1 MFGLEKKYKES
12 LAAALAEAKEIGKA
26 DLVIGVPFLSD
37 PEAEHV
43 LKTIQAGLAT
53 FFPKLKTVVA
63 FCSVSHREKNLFQK
77 EAEPSLFP
85 EQLIAIDFY
94 DFRLWKKGWAIRGLM
109 ELSLSLGADL
119 VLLEPALFTSEPG
132 GQSIGLSP
140 DWIKLLYQPVLEGHA
155 QLALPRFK
163 VSILENSIAELFV
176 FPLLGALYNLELRS
190 CPGTG
195 LAIGQELL
203 AGCLSTAEWTPE
215 ALEYGID
222 IYLLILAL
230 EQGAEVAEVFM
241 GQKPAIAQ
249 PVGLNFLFAQ
259 TVQVFFEAIGK
270 KPAAQSW
277 REKAAALRTPLSFG
291 AKESFYLQDAPYDLR
306 GYIENFRRGF
316 SRFGEAVW
324 SRLFPEEL
332 NTQLREIAAQPE
344 ESFNFS
350 SILWAQIVYDA
361 LIAYHFL
368 PELEKGDLARSL
380 APLFE
385 GRLAGFLNE
394 IATRE
399 KCLQPGLQREM
410 LCSFYALN
418 RTDFQLE
425 AFIARKQHFL
435 QKWRYQKEELQPFLP
450 EIAYFEYIPG
460 VPIVLPL
467 TITSSTGAAED
478 VSAIYEQLLNE
489 RKQSFEQFV
498 RETLGLSP
506 EDGSTQ
512 IGDGIREL
520 VQQVEEDFNELLLP
534 GDTHTRSGM
543 HTLVEAIFNLV
554 PAARS
559 FSLKAEVAEVLLREF
574 PPLSLMTLW
583 GYQDLD
589 ELLRKHNA
597 LDVLA
602 LTFWSEEIKYATQV
616 NNWLRE
622 NLQPEHFETS
632 PIKPLVVHY
641 RDFPALSSVKEAP
654 ILNHLTSR
662 VVVSNLRPGS
672 GGEFPKIRFFTT
684 ILKSII
690 DAEQFGLIWESFARN
705 RKEFATMVLNSIE
718 GHWGMRTFSAH
729 SIFEDRQQRLFQ
741 ERLRSIAGHFQSSDE
756 RDVRAAG
763 RRLSKLVEG
772 YHLGLTLPDGRFVT
786 ASLWSWASYSFKGG
800 RGIPSPLSLL
810 IERRWFNG
818 ELFLRCYE
826 KIGGSREEIYAKIV
840 EMIGQGRESEDLAIL
855 YLEAPK
861 MDKKVILQQKLE
873 KELAPARQLKRSPFN
888 PLLTPIKENHWE
900 SRYVL
905 NCGAVR
911 LDSFV
916 HIFYRAVGED
926 GVSRLGLA
934 KSRDGLQIDERLPEP
949 VFVPE
954 HESEKMGCED
964 PRLVTIEDR
973 VYMLYTAYDGIT
985 PQIALAS
992 IAVDDLLNHRWHCWH
1007 RHGLVFPGLPNKD
1020 AILFPEKFNGKLAM
1034 YHRII
1039 PSIWIAF
1046 ADTLDAPWPKEGH
1059 YIVLGTRSGMMWDA
1073 LKIGA
1078 GAQPLKTKYGW
1089 LLIYHGVDYS
1099 LCYRLGVFLTSLH
1112 DPTEVLYR
1120 SPNPILEPETSY
1132 EVGVSGQSWVP
1143 NVVFTCGAVSAQDKD
1158 ILEAEDEIF
1167 VYYGGADT
1175 VIGVASATV
1184 GDLIPEKYRREPSRA
1199 VKNE

>member
-1 MFGLEKKYKES
+1 MQELEKIYKTN
-12 LAAALAEAKEIGKA
+12 LATALNKAQETGKA
-26 DLVIGVPFLSD
+26 DLVISIPFLSG
-37 PEAEHV
+37 PGTEHV

-53 FFPKLKTVVA
+53 YFPRLKTVVA
-63 FCSVSHREKNLFQK
+63 FCCDSPQGENYIREKAK
-77 EAEPSLFP
+77 PSLFP
-85 EQLIAIDFY
+85 DQLIEIVFHDP
-94 DFRLWKKGWAIRGLM
+94 RLWKKGWAIRGLM
-109 ELSLSLGADL
+109 ELSCSLGADL
-119 VLLEPALFTSEPG
+119 VLLEPALFTAETDEKI
-132 GQSIGLSP
+132 IGLSP
-140 DWIKLLYQPVLEGHA
+140 DWIKLLYQPVLERHA

-163 VSILENSIAELFV
+163 VSILENSIAELFI
-176 FPLLGALYNLELRS
+176 FPLIGALYNLELRAS
-190 CPGTG
+190 LGAG
-195 LAIGQELL
+195 LAISQDLL
-203 AGCLSTAEWTPE
+203 AGCLSAADWTPE

-230 EQGAEVAEVFM
+230 EQGAEVAEVSM

-249 PVGLNFLFAQ
+249 PSGLGVIFAQ
-259 TVQVFFEAIGK
+259 MVQVIFEAIGK
-270 KPAAQSW
+270 KPSAQSW

-291 AKESFYLQDAPYDLR
+291 AKESFYLQNAFYDLR
-306 GYIENFRRGF
+306 SYINNFRRGF
-316 SRFGEAVW
+316 SRFDEAVW

-332 NTQLREIAAQPE
+332 NVQLREIAAQPE
-344 ESFNFS
+344 ENFS
-350 SILWAQIVYDA
+350 FPPVLWAQIVYDA

-380 APLFE
+380 APLFL

-394 IATRE
+394 VAVRE
-399 KCLQPGLQREM
+399 QCLQPGLQRGR

-435 QKWRYQKEELQPFLP
+435 QKWKYQKEELQPFLP

-460 VPIVLPL
+460 VPVVLPL
-467 TITSSTGAAED
+467 TVTSPTGATED

-489 RKQSFEQFV
+489 RKQSFEQFI

-506 EDGSTQ
+506 EDSSAS

-520 VQQVEEDFNELLLP
+520 IQQVEEDFNELLLP
-534 GDTHTRSGM
+534 GDTHTPSGM

-554 PAARS
+554 PSASS
-559 FSLKAEVAEVLLREF
+559 FSLKVEAAETLLKEF

-589 ELLRKHNA
+589 ELLRNQNA
-597 LDVLA
+597 LDILA
-602 LTFWSEEIKYATQV
+602 LAFWSEEIKYTTQV
-616 NNWLRE
+616 NSWLRK
-622 NLQPEHFETS
+622 NLRTEDFETS
-632 PIKPLVVHY
+632 PIKPLIVHY

-672 GGEFPKIRFFTT
+672 GGEFPKTRFFTT
-684 ILKSII
+684 ILKSVI
-690 DAEQFGLIWESFARN
+690 DAEQFGRIWESYALH
-705 RKEFATMVLNSIE
+705 RKEFASMVLNSIE
-718 GHWGMRTFSAH
+718 GHWGMRAFSAH
-729 SIFEDRQQRLFQ
+729 SLFEDRQQRLFQ
-741 ERLRSIAGHFQSSDE
+741 ERLQSIAAYFQNSDE

-763 RRLSKLVEG
+763 HRLSRLAEA

-800 RGIPSPLSLL
+800 RDIPSPLSLL

-826 KIGGSREEIYAKIV
+826 KIGGDREEIYSKIV
-840 EMIGQGRESEDLAIL
+840 EMMGQGRESEDLGIL

-861 MDKKVILQQKLE
+861 MDKEVILHQKME
-873 KELAPARQLKRSPFN
+873 KELPPAGQLKRSPFN
-888 PLLTPIKENHWE
+888 PLLTPVRDHYWENK
-900 SRYVL
+900 YVL
-905 NCGAVR
+905 NCGALRSNGLVY
-911 LDSFV
+911 
-916 HIFYRAVGED
+916 IFYRAVGED
-926 GVSRLGLA
+926 GISRLGLA
-934 KSRDGLQIDERLPEP
+934 TSRDGLQIEERLPEP

-954 HESEKMGCED
+954 HKSEERGCED
-964 PRLVTIEDR
+964 PRLTIIEGR

-992 IAVDDLLNHRWHCWH
+992 LSVDDMLNYRWQHWH

-1020 AILFPEKFNGKLAM
+1020 AILFPEKFNGRLAM

-1046 ADTLDAPWPKEGH
+1046 ADTLDAPWPKEDH

-1089 LLIYHGVDYS
+1089 LLVYHGVDYS
-1099 LCYRLGVFLTSLH
+1099 LCYRLGVFLTSLD

-1132 EVGVSGQSWVP
+1132 EVGVFGQSWVP
-1143 NVVFTCGAVSAQDKD
+1143 NVVFTCGAVPAEDKD
-1158 ILEAEDEIF
+1158 ILMAEDEIL

-1175 VIGVASATV
+1175 VIGVAGATV
-1184 GDLIPEKYRREPSRA
+1184 GDLIPEKFRREPGH
-1199 VKNE
+1199 KK

>member
-1 MFGLEKKYKES
+1 MQELKNNYLKS
-12 LAAALAEAKEIGKA
+12 MAAVLSKVQETGKA
-26 DLVIGVPFLSD
+26 DLVIGVPSLSS
-37 PEAEHV
+37 PESEHV
-43 LKTIQAGLAT
+43 LKTIQAGLVT

-63 FCSVSHREKNLFQK
+63 FCSVSSQEKRFTRENS
-77 EAEPSLFP
+77 EPSLFP
-85 EQLIAIDFY
+85 DRLIEIVFNDS
-94 DFRLWKKGWAIRGLM
+94 RLWKKGWAIRGLM
-109 ELSLSLGADL
+109 ELTKALGADL
-119 VLLEPALFTSEPG
+119 VLLEPALFTTEHDE
-132 GQSIGLSP
+132 QAIGLSP
-140 DWIKLLYQPVLEGHA
+140 DWIKLLYQPVMEGHA
-155 QLALPRFK
+155 QLVLPRFK
-163 VSILENSIAELFV
+163 VSILENSIAELFI
-176 FPLLGALYNLELRS
+176 FPLLGALYNLELQA
-190 CPGTG
+190 CPGMG
-195 LAIGQELL
+195 LAISQELL
-203 AGCLSTAEWTPE
+203 ASCLSAADWTPE

-222 IYLLILAL
+222 IFLLVLAL

-241 GQKPAIAQ
+241 GQKPAVFQ
-249 PVGLNFLFAQ
+249 PAGLNYLFAQ
-259 TVQVFFEAIGK
+259 IVQVLFEAIGK
-270 KPAAQSW
+270 KPSVQSW
-277 REKAAALRTPLSFG
+277 RSKADALRTPLSFG
-291 AKESFYLQDAPYDLR
+291 AKESFYLQNVFYDLR
-306 GYIENFRRGF
+306 GYIGNFRRGF
-316 SRFGEAVW
+316 SRFDEAVW
-324 SRLFPEEL
+324 SRLFPEEII
-332 NTQLREIAAQPE
+332 TQLREIAKQPE
-344 ESFNFS
+344 EEFNFPAV
-350 SILWAQIVYDA
+350 LWAQIVYDA

-368 PELEKGDLARSL
+368 PELEKGDLVRSL

-394 IATRE
+394 VSIRE
-399 KCLQPGLQREM
+399 QCPLPGLQRGVH
-410 LCSFYALN
+410 CSFYALN

-435 QKWRYQKEELQPFLP
+435 QRWRYQKEELQPFLP

-467 TITSSTGAAED
+467 TIIAPTGTAKN

-489 RKQSFEQFV
+489 RKQSFELFV
-498 RETLGLSP
+498 RDTLGLLP
-506 EDGSTQ
+506 ENGSIR
-512 IGDGIREL
+512 IGEGICEL
-520 VQQVEEDFNELLLP
+520 IQQVEEDFNELLLP

-543 HTLVEAIFNLV
+543 HTLVEAIFNLA
-554 PAARS
+554 PAASS
-559 FSLKAEVAEVLLREF
+559 FSLKDEVAEMLLREF
-574 PPLSLMTLW
+574 PPLSLLTIW

-589 ELLRKHNA
+589 ELLRKYSA
-597 LDVLA
+597 LDILA
-602 LTFWSEEIKYATQV
+602 LAFWSEEIKYATQV

-632 PIKPLVVHY
+632 LIKPLVVHY

-654 ILNHLTSR
+654 ILSHLTSR

-672 GGEFPKIRFFTT
+672 GGEYPKIRFFTT

-690 DAEQFGLIWESFARN
+690 DAEQFGLFWESYARN
-705 RKEFATMVLNSIE
+705 RKEFATTVLNSIE

-729 SIFEDRQQRLFQ
+729 SIFEDRQQRLLQ
-741 ERLRSIAGHFQSSDE
+741 ERLRSIAESFQGSAE
-756 RDVRAAG
+756 RDIRSAG
-763 RRLSKLVEG
+763 RRLGKLAEA

-826 KIGGSREEIYAKIV
+826 EIGGSREDLYAKIV
-840 EMIGQGRESEDLAIL
+840 ELIGQGRESDDLAEL

-861 MDKKVILQQKLE
+861 VNKKVILQQKLE
-873 KELAPARQLKRSPFN
+873 KELLPAGQLKRSPFN
-888 PLLTPIKENHWE
+888 PLLTPIKENYWE
-900 SRYVL
+900 NKYVL

-911 LDSFV
+911 CNGLV
-916 HIFYRAVGED
+916 YIFYRAVGID

-934 KSRDGLQIDERLPEP
+934 ISKDGLQIDERLSVP

-954 HESEKMGCED
+954 HESERMGCED
-964 PRLVTIEDR
+964 PRLTIIEDR
-973 VYMLYTAYDGIT
+973 VYMLYTAYDGVT

-992 IAVDDLLNHRWHCWH
+992 LAIEDLLSQRWRQWH

-1020 AILFPEKFNGKLAM
+1020 AVLFPERFNGKIAM

-1039 PSIWIAF
+1039 PSIWLAF
-1046 ADTLDAPWPKEGH
+1046 ADTLDAPWPKEEN

-1089 LLIYHGVDYS
+1089 LLIYHGVDYC
-1099 LCYRLGVFLTSLH
+1099 LCYRLGVFLTSL
-1112 DPTEVLYR
+1112 DNPMEVLYR

-1132 EVGVSGQSWVP
+1132 EIGVSGRCWVP
-1143 NVVFTCGAVSAQDKD
+1143 NVVFTCGAVAVQDKD
-1158 ILEAEDEIF
+1158 ILSAEDKIL

-1184 GDLIPEKYRREPSRA
+1184 GDLIPEKYRLEP
-1199 VKNE
+1199 

>member
-1 MFGLEKKYKES
+1 MQKLEKTYREN
-12 LAAALAEAKEIGKA
+12 LAAALAEAKKMGKA
-26 DLVIGVPFLSD
+26 DLVIGIPFLTG
-37 PEAEHV
+37 PGTKHV
-43 LKTIQAGLAT
+43 LKTVQAGLKT
-53 FFPKLKTVVA
+53 YFPRLKTVVA
-63 FCSVSHREKNLFQK
+63 FCSVTYSETDFVRK
-77 EAEPSLFP
+77 ETKPSFFP
-85 EQLIAIDFY
+85 DQMLPIVFD
-94 DFRLWKKGWAIRGLM
+94 DPRLWKKGWTIRGMM
-109 ELSLSLGADL
+109 ELSHSLGADL
-119 VLLEPALFTSEPG
+119 VLLEPALFASKPG
-132 GQSIGLSP
+132 ERAIGLSP
-140 DWIKLLYQPVLEGHA
+140 DWIKLLYQPVRERHA

-176 FPLLGALYNLELRS
+176 FPLLGALYNLELRA

-195 LAIGQELL
+195 LAISQELL
-203 AGCLSTAEWTPE
+203 AACLSAAEWTPE

-222 IYLLILAL
+222 IYLLVLAL

-241 GQKPAIAQ
+241 GQKPPIAL
-249 PVGLNFLFAQ
+249 PASLDLIFAQ
-259 TVQVFFEAIGK
+259 TVQVLFEAIGK
-270 KPAAQSW
+270 KPAAHSW

-291 AKESFYLQDAPYDLR
+291 AKENFYLQNALYDLR

-316 SRFGEAVW
+316 SRFDEAVW
-324 SRLFPEEL
+324 SRLFPEEI
-332 NTQLREIAAQPE
+332 NSQLREIAAQPE
-344 ESFNFS
+344 DSFNFPPV
-350 SILWAQIVYDA
+350 LWSQIVYDA
-361 LIAYHFL
+361 LIAFHFL

-380 APLFE
+380 APLFV

-394 IATRE
+394 VAIRE
-399 KCLQPGLQREM
+399 KCLQPGLQRGV

-425 AFIARKQHFL
+425 AFIARRQHFL
-435 QKWRYQKEELQPFLP
+435 QKWRHRKEELQPFLP

-460 VPIVLPL
+460 VPVVLPL
-467 TITSSTGAAED
+467 TITSPSGATVD
-478 VSAIYEQLLNE
+478 VSAVYEQLLNE
-489 RKQSFEQFV
+489 RKQSFEQFI

-506 EDGSTQ
+506 EDGSLS
-512 IGDGIREL
+512 IGNGIREL
-520 VQQVEEDFNELLLP
+520 IQQVEEDFNELLLP
-534 GDTHTRSGM
+534 GDTHTPGGM
-543 HTLVEAIFNLV
+543 HTLVEAIFDLV
-554 PAARS
+554 PSASS
-559 FSLKAEVAEVLLREF
+559 FSLKTEAAEMLLKEF

-583 GYQDLD
+583 DYQDLD
-589 ELLRKHNA
+589 KLLYEHNA

-602 LTFWSEEIKYATQV
+602 LAFWSEEIKYTTQV

-622 NLQPEHFETS
+622 NLRMEHFETS

-690 DAEQFGLIWESFARN
+690 DAEQFGQIWESYAHYQ
-705 RKEFATMVLNSIE
+705 RKEFASLVLNSIE

-741 ERLRSIAGHFQSSDE
+741 ERLRSITDHFQNSDV

-763 RRLSKLVEG
+763 RRLSKLVEA

-800 RGIPSPLSLL
+800 RGKIPSPLSLL

-826 KIGGSREEIYAKIV
+826 KIGGSREELYEKIV
-840 EMIGQGRESEDLAIL
+840 EMMGQGRESEDLDL
-855 YLEAPK
+855 FYLEAPK
-861 MDKKVILQQKLE
+861 VDEEVILHQKLE
-873 KELAPARQLKRSPFN
+873 KELPPAGQLKRSPFN
-888 PLLTPIKENHWE
+888 PLLTPVKDHYWENK
-900 SRYVL
+900 YVL

-911 LDSFV
+911 LNGLV
-916 HIFYRAVGED
+916 YIFYRAVGED

-934 KSRDGLQIDERLPEP
+934 TSRDGLKIEERFPEP

-954 HESEKMGCED
+954 HESEEMGCED
-964 PRLVTIEDR
+964 PRLTIIDGR
-973 VYMLYTAYDGIT
+973 AYMLYTAYDGVT

-992 IAVDDLLNHRWHCWH
+992 LAVDDLLNQRWQQWH

-1020 AILFPEKFNGKLAM
+1020 AILFPEKFDGKLAM

-1046 ADTLDAPWPKEGH
+1046 ADTLEAPWPKEKH

-1099 LCYRLGVFLTSLH
+1099 LCYRLGVFLTALD

-1120 SPNPILEPETSY
+1120 SPNPVLEPETSY
-1132 EVGVSGQSWVP
+1132 EVGVFGQSWVP
-1143 NVVFTCGAVSAQDKD
+1143 NVVFTCGAVPAEDKE
-1158 ILEAEDEIF
+1158 ILSAEDEIL

-1184 GDLIPEKYRREPSRA
+1184 GDLIPEKFRVEPQI
-1199 VKNE
+1199 K